1 MFVHP
6 SGSTVSIN
14 FLVNNEKI
22 AMGGPVLTASVSA
35 AAFLGGILKSVTAYL
50 ERPKFTTGTLAIF
63 FRL

>member
-22 AMGGPVLTASVSA
+22 AMGGPVLTASVSVA
-35 AAFLGGILKSVTAYL
+35 EFLGGILKSVTAYL
-50 ERPKFTTGTLAIF
+50 EKYYR
-63 FRL
+63 

>member
-35 AAFLGGILKSVTAYL
+35 AAFLGGGILKSVTAYL
-50 ERPKFTTGTLAIF
+50 EKYYRQTGDLF

>member
-35 AAFLGGILKSVTAYL
+35 AAFLGGILKSITAYL
-50 ERPKFTTGTLAIF
+50 EKYYRSTGDLFLDCRI
-63 FRL
+63 

>member
-6 SGSTVSIN
+6 SGSSVSIN

-35 AAFLGGILKSVTAYL
+35 AAFLGGDTQIRYGVTRKVL
-50 ERPKFTTGTLAIF
+50 QVDWRSF
-63 FRL
+63 F